1 MNPAVPGARLGTLFT
16 LGMGP
21 GDPELLTLKA
31 ARILGE
37 APVVA
42 YFAKAGQRGHA
53 RTIAEG
59 RIGTAAEELR
69 FDYPV
74 TVEIPH
80 QDGRYID
87 AMAGCYAAAAA
98 TIAERLGQGRDVAL
112 LCEGDPFFY
121 GSSMYLFDRLRDRFP
136 MEIVPGVLGMS
147 GCWGQAQL
155 PMTQGDDVLAVVPG
169 TMAEAALHRALLG
182 VDAAVIMKL
191 GRNLAK
197 VRAVLTALGRAERAV
212 YVERGTMAGARILP
226 LAGIADGAA
235 PYFSMILVPGRQGP
249 R

>member
-1 MNPAVPGARLGTLFT
+1 MTAPRLGRLFT

-31 ARILGE
+31 ARILGA
-37 APVVA
+37 APVVG
-42 YFAKAGQRGHA
+42 YFAKAGERGHA
-53 RTIAEG
+53 RSIAEG
-59 RIGTAAEELR
+59 HISAAAEELR

-80 QDGRYID
+80 SDARYAD
-87 AMAGCYAAAAA
+87 AMAACYAAAAEA
-98 TIAERLGQGRDVAL
+98 IAARLEQGLDVAL

-136 MEIVPGVLGMS
+136 MEIVPGVPGMS
-147 GCWGQAQL
+147 GCWAAAQL
-155 PMTQGDDVLAVVPG
+155 PMTHGDDVLAVVPG
-169 TMAEAALHRALLG
+169 TMTAVGLRGALCAA
-182 VDAAVIMKL
+182 DAAVIMKL

-197 VRAVLTALGRAERAV
+197 VRAVLTELGRAERAV
-212 YVERGTMAGARILP
+212 YVERGTMPSARILP
-226 LAGIADGAA
+226 LSEIAEDAA
-235 PYFSMILVPGRQGP
+235 PYFSMILVPGRQGA

>member
-1 MNPAVPGARLGTLFT
+1 VTAPCLGRLFT

-31 ARILGE
+31 VRILSA

-53 RTIAEG
+53 RRIAD
-59 RIGTAAEELR
+59 RHIRPSAEELR
-69 FDYPV
+69 IDYPV
-74 TVEIPH
+74 TVEVPY
-80 QDGRYID
+80 QDGRYIN
-87 AMAGCYAAAAA
+87 AIARCYDAAA
-98 TIAERLGQGRDVAL
+98 TVIADRLGRGLDVAL

-147 GCWGQAQL
+147 GCWAQAQL
-155 PMTQGDDVLAVVPG
+155 PMTHGDDVLAVVPG
-169 TMAEAALHRALLG
+169 TMTATALCDALIG
-182 VDAAVIMKL
+182 SDAAVIMKL

-197 VRAVLTALGRAERAV
+197 VRSVLTALGRAERAI
-212 YVERGTMAGARILP
+212 YVERGTMAAARILP
-226 LAGIADGAA
+226 LAEIADGTA

>member
-1 MNPAVPGARLGTLFT
+1 VSERALGTLFT

-31 ARILGE
+31 VRILGT

-53 RTIAEG
+53 RSIAEG
-59 RIGTAAEELR
+59 RIPAAAEELR

-80 QDGRYID
+80 GDGRYID
-87 AMAGCYAAAAA
+87 AMAACYAAAADA
-98 TIAERLGQGRDVAL
+98 IARRLERGLDVAL

-121 GSSMYLFDRLRDRFP
+121 GSSMYLFDRLRERFP

-147 GCWGQAQL
+147 GCWAEARL
-155 PMTQGDDVLAVVPG
+155 PMTHGDDVLAVVPG
-169 TMAEAALHRALLG
+169 TMTEAALQEALLG

-197 VRAVLTALGRAERAV
+197 VRAVLTALGRADRAI
-212 YVERGTMAGARILP
+212 YVERGTMAGSRVLP
-226 LAGIADGAA
+226 LAEIADGAA

>member
-1 MNPAVPGARLGTLFT
+1 MITSPLGTLFT

-31 ARILGE
+31 ARILGA

-42 YFAKAGQRGHA
+42 YFAKTGQRGHA

-59 RIGTAAEELR
+59 RIGAALEELR
-69 FDYPV
+69 FDYPM
-74 TVEIPH
+74 TVEVSH
-80 QDGRYID
+80 QDGRYVD
-87 AMAGCYAAAAA
+87 AMAACYAAAAEA
-98 TIAERLGQGRDVAL
+98 IGARLAEGLDVAL

-147 GCWGQAQL
+147 GCWAEAQL
-155 PMTQGDDVLAVVPG
+155 PMTHGDDVLAVVPG
-169 TMAEAALHRALLG
+169 TMAEADLYRSLSG
-182 VDAAVIMKL
+182 VDAAVVMKL
-191 GRNLAK
+191 GRNLPK
-197 VRAVLTALGRAERAV
+197 VRSVLTALGRADRAV
-212 YVERGTMAGARILP
+212 YVERGTMAGSRILP
-226 LAGIADGAA
+226 LAELADGSA
-235 PYFSMILVPGRQGP
+235 PYFSMILVPGRQRP

>member
-1 MNPAVPGARLGTLFT
+1 MTAPGLGRLYT

-31 ARILGE
+31 ARIM
-37 APVVA
+37 AAVPVVA
-42 YFAKAGQRGHA
+42 YFAKCGQRGHA
-53 RTIAEG
+53 RSIAEG
-59 RIGTAAEELR
+59 HIGAGAEELR

-80 QDGRYID
+80 QDGAYID
-87 AMAGCYAAAAA
+87 AMTGCYDAAAEAIAA
-98 TIAERLGQGRDVAL
+98 RLGQGLDVAL

-147 GCWGQAQL
+147 GCWAQAQL
-155 PMTQGDDVLAVVPG
+155 PMTHGDDVLAVVPG
-169 TMAEAALHRALLG
+169 TMSAEAMRGALDGAQ
-182 VDAAVIMKL
+182 AAVIMKL

-197 VRAVLTALGRAERAV
+197 VRGVLAALGRAERAV
-212 YVERGTMAGARILP
+212 YVERGTMAEARILP
-226 LAGIADGAA
+226 LAEIADGAA

>member
-1 MNPAVPGARLGTLFT
+1 VSAHPLGTLIT

-59 RIGTAAEELR
+59 RIAAAEELR

-74 TVEIPH
+74 TIELPH
-80 QDGRYID
+80 QDDRYAE
-87 AMAGCYAAAAA
+87 AMAACYAAAAEA
-98 TIAERLGQGRDVAL
+98 IAVRLSRGLDVAL

-136 MEIVPGVLGMS
+136 MHIVPGVLGMS
-147 GCWGQAQL
+147 GCWAEAQL
-155 PMTQGDDVLAVVPG
+155 PMTHGDDVLAVVPG
-169 TMAEAALHRALLG
+169 TMPDAALRQSLLG
-182 VDAAVIMKL
+182 VDAVVIMKL

-197 VRAVLTALGRAERAV
+197 VRSVLTALGRADRAV
-212 YVERGTMAGARILP
+212 YVERGTMAGSRVRP
-226 LAGIADGAA
+226 LAEIEDGAA
-235 PYFSMILVPGRQGP
+235 PYFSMILVPGRQRP

>member
-1 MNPAVPGARLGTLFT
+1 VNADPPGTLFT

-31 ARILGE
+31 ARILAQ

-53 RTIAEG
+53 RGIAEG
-59 RIGTAAEELR
+59 RLRPSAEELR

-80 QDGRYID
+80 RDGRYVD
-87 AMAGCYAAAAA
+87 AMAGCYAAAAE
-98 TIAERLGQGRDVAL
+98 TIALRLQSGLDVAL

-147 GCWGQAQL
+147 GCWAEAQM
-155 PMTQGDDVLAVVPG
+155 PMTHGDDMLAVVPG
-169 TMAEAALHRALLG
+169 TMAEAALHRALVG

-197 VRAVLTALGRAERAV
+197 VRAVLTELGRADRAI
-212 YVERGTMAGARILP
+212 YVERGTMTGSRVLP
-226 LAGIADGAA
+226 LAEIADGAA

>member
-1 MNPAVPGARLGTLFT
+1 MNADAPGTLVT

-31 ARILGE
+31 ARILGA

-59 RIGTAAEELR
+59 RIGPNAEELR

-80 QDGRYID
+80 RDGRYID
-87 AMAGCYAAAAA
+87 AMAACYDGAAEAIAA
-98 TIAERLGQGRDVAL
+98 RLGHGLDVAL

-147 GCWGQAQL
+147 GCWAEAQL
-155 PMTQGDDVLAVVPG
+155 PMTHGDDVLAVVPG
-169 TMAEAALHRALLG
+169 TMTEADLHRALSG

-191 GRNLAK
+191 GRNLTK
-197 VRAVLTALGRAERAV
+197 VRAVLTALGRADRAT
-212 YVERGTMAGARILP
+212 YVERGTMAGSRVLP
-226 LAGIADGAA
+226 LAEIADGSA
-235 PYFSMILVPGRQGP
+235 PYFSMILVPGRQGA

>member
-1 MNPAVPGARLGTLFT
+1 VNPDRLGKLFT

-31 ARILGE
+31 ARILAQ

-53 RTIAEG
+53 RGIAEG
-59 RIGTAAEELR
+59 RLRPSAEELR

-80 QDGRYID
+80 HDGRYID
-87 AMAGCYAAAAA
+87 AMAGCYAAAAE
-98 TIAERLGQGRDVAL
+98 TIATRLTRGLDVAL

-147 GCWGQAQL
+147 GCWAEAQL
-155 PMTQGDDVLAVVPG
+155 PMTHGDDVLAVVPG
-169 TMAEAALHRALLG
+169 TMPDAALHRALAG

-197 VRAVLTALGRAERAV
+197 VRAVLTALGRAERAI
-212 YVERGTMAGARILP
+212 YVERGTMAGARVLP
-226 LAGIADGAA
+226 LAEIADGAA

>member
-1 MNPAVPGARLGTLFT
+1 MTGTRPGTLFT

-31 ARILGE
+31 ARILGA

-59 RIGTAAEELR
+59 RIGAAAEELR
-69 FDYPV
+69 FDYPM
-74 TVEIPH
+74 TVEVSH
-80 QDGRYID
+80 QDGRYVD
-87 AMAGCYAAAAA
+87 AMAACYAAAAEA
-98 TIAERLGQGRDVAL
+98 IGARLAQGLDVAL

-147 GCWGQAQL
+147 GCWAEAQL
-155 PMTQGDDVLAVVPG
+155 PMTHGDDVLAVVPG
-169 TMAEAALHRALLG
+169 TMAEADLYRSLSG
-182 VDAAVIMKL
+182 VDAAVVMKL
-191 GRNLAK
+191 GRNLPK
-197 VRAVLTALGRAERAV
+197 VRSVLTALGRADRAV
-212 YVERGTMAGARILP
+212 YVERGTMAGSRILP
-226 LAGIADGAA
+226 LAELADGSA
-235 PYFSMILVPGRQGP
+235 PYFSMILVPGRQRP

>member
-1 MNPAVPGARLGTLFT
+1 MTASHLGTLFT

-31 ARILGE
+31 ARILAA

-53 RTIAEG
+53 RSIAEG
-59 RIGTAAEELR
+59 RIAVTAAELR

-80 QDGRYID
+80 EDTRYID

-98 TIAERLGQGRDVAL
+98 SIAARLERGQDVAL

-147 GCWGQAQL
+147 GCWAQAQL
-155 PMTQGDDVLAVVPG
+155 PMTQGEDVLAVVPG
-169 TMAEAALHRALLG
+169 TMAEAALHRALAG
-182 VDAAVIMKL
+182 ADAAVIMKL

-197 VRAVLTALGRAERAV
+197 VRAVLAALGRAERAV

-226 LAGIADGAA
+226 LAGIADGTA
-235 PYFSMILVPGRQGP
+235 PYFSMILVPGRQVA

>member
-1 MNPAVPGARLGTLFT
+1 MNAQVPGTLFT

-31 ARILGE
+31 ARILGQV
-37 APVVA
+37 PVAA

-59 RIGTAAEELR
+59 RIGANTEELR

-74 TVEIPH
+74 TVEISH

-87 AMAGCYAAAAA
+87 AMAVCYAGAAD
-98 TIAERLGQGRDVAL
+98 TIATRLERGLDVAL

-121 GSSMYLFDRLRDRFP
+121 GSSMYLFDRLRERFP

-147 GCWGQAQL
+147 GCWAQAQL
-155 PMTQGDDVLAVVPG
+155 PMTHGDDVLAVVPG
-169 TMAEAALHRALLG
+169 TMTEAALHRSLLG
-182 VDAAVIMKL
+182 IDAAVIMKL
-191 GRNLAK
+191 GRNLPK
-197 VRAVLTALGRAERAV
+197 VRAVLTALGRADRAI
-212 YVERGTMAGARILP
+212 YVERGTMAGSRVLP
-226 LAGIADGAA
+226 LAEIADGAA

>member
-1 MNPAVPGARLGTLFT
+1 MNAARAGTLFT

-31 ARILGE
+31 ARILGQ

-42 YFAKAGQRGHA
+42 YFAKSGQRGHA

-59 RIGTAAEELR
+59 FFGPDAEELR

-80 QDGRYID
+80 DDGRYIG
-87 AMAGCYAAAAA
+87 AMAGCYAAAAEA
-98 TIAERLGQGRDVAL
+98 IAGRLERGQDVAL

-147 GCWGQAQL
+147 GCWAEAHL
-155 PMTQGDDVLAVVPG
+155 PMTHGDDVLAVVPG
-169 TMAEAALHRALLG
+169 TMTEAALHRALA
-182 VDAAVIMKL
+182 VADAAVIMKL

-197 VRAVLTALGRAERAV
+197 VRAVLTALAI
-212 YVERGTMAGARILP
+212 YVERGTMAGSRVLP